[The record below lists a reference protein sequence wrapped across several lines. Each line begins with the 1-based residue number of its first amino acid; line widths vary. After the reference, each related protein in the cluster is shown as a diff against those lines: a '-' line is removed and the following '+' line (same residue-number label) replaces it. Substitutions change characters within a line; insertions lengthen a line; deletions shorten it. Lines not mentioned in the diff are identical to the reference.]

1 MMYKTEDIRGYQHSA
16 APVLPQREYVEEAQ
30 ERRTIAKQLCFNSE
44 RLDILTKE
52 LHHLTDML
60 RPFFI
65 GKEIVDP
72 NLKEPEEL
80 NSEFMCQLLAQS
92 SQINQLIRHVQNI
105 QRDLQV

>member
-1 MMYKTEDIRGYQHSA
+1 MMYKTENIRGYQHSA
-16 APVLPQREYVEEAQ
+16 APVLPQQEYVEKGPEQ
-30 ERRTIAKQLCFNSE
+30 RTIVKQLCFNSE

-65 GKEIVDP
+65 SKEIVEP
-72 NLKEPEEL
+72 NVKEKEEL
-80 NSEFMCQLLAQS
+80 NSEFMCQLLSQS